1 MQKGITDME
10 QQSSKQKRP
19 KSQEKE
25 EQKTRAY
32 TLESPEYETACA
44 LLLTHDYLK
53 AMSYLEAAAT
63 KGYPPAFV
71 WLCSIYEHGRK
82 NIARNPEK
90 AGYWLNRITH
100 ALGCEKAL
108 QWCKMGLKQKSKDIY
123 LLNEQGNT
131 LRDLNR
137 YREALASYEAALAI
151 DPKFTS
157 ALNGRGHALWDLNR
171 SQEAL
176 ASFEAALAID
186 PKFTSALNGRGNA
199 LCALNRYQEALASFE
214 AALAIDPK
222 FTPALHGRGHALRNL
237 NRYQE
242 ALASYEAAL
251 AIDPK
256 FTSALNGRGN
266 TLRDL
271 NRYQEALASYET
283 ALAIDPKFTSALNG
297 RGHALWDLN
306 RSQEALASYEA
317 ALAIDPKFTY
327 ALQGRGN
334 ALYCL
339 NRYQEALAS
348 YEAALAID
356 PKFTYALQGRGN
368 ALYCLNR
375 YQEALASYEAALAI
389 DPKCT
394 FAPEWRTLCL
404 KKLGSDA
411 TFHKLKQLSD
421 VNKSKSITRTPITVA
436 NFRDYPLTTDHASTL
451 ARCLIMYPTLTT
463 LYADRSQLTDAGL
476 AALAEALSQNTHLTK
491 LTFTENPK
499 LSQASAPFQA
509 QIHAYLYRNRLL
521 AALQVSA
528 QELHDLDFSVLTGK
542 DVSHLLLHHTTLD
555 TWDFS
560 NKQLNA
566 KAVILQPV
574 YLPHYPSLRTLNL
587 NDNRLGNDGVQQ
599 IGILLKSDPSPL
611 PSLAVLT
618 LANNRIQDLG
628 FNYLADAM
636 MERVPLEILDLSQNT
651 IQISGTTLKKLA
663 EKFAHNSRLQRV
675 ILSGNALLESADPLL
690 MNDKDDE
697 ESKNKLAQK
706 YSNVS
711 YSTGPIAF
719 FRSHP
724 LRMESVIDPSKR
736 IDLSQWVVA
745 LGCSKGDQ
753 HAMLYLEGM
762 RESGQRFLIRYHIVA
777 PDVVLVGKAKVV
789 IEDLEIGRLAD
800 SRDRHDFLSFP
811 IDRIKGEVLQNHIHD
826 QQESHI
832 SFSKFYN
839 SSNGH
844 MNCTGWCRA
853 ELIHIGLEVP
863 KTDIPSM
870 AARGG
875 RCFMM

>member
-1 MQKGITDME
+1 MQKVITDME
-10 QQSSKQKRP
+10 KQSSKQGRP

-25 EQKTRAY
+25 EQETLAY
-32 TLESPEYETACA
+32 TLESPEYETAYA

-53 AMSYLEAAAT
+53 AMSYLEAAAA

-71 WLCSIYEHGRK
+71 WLRSIYEYGRK
-82 NIARNPEK
+82 NIASDLEK
-90 AGYWLNRITH
+90 ACYWLTKITH
-100 ALGCEKAL
+100 ALGWYETHAAQGNWRAIFCLAHLYNGGHSIKEDCEKAL
-108 QWCKMGLKQKSKDIY
+108 QWCKAGLKQQPKDIY
-123 LLNEQGNT
+123 LLNEQGHA
-131 LRDLNR
+131 LYALDR
-137 YREALASYEAALAI
+137 YQEALASYEAALAV
-151 DPKFTS
+151 DPKFIFALHGRGN
-157 ALNGRGHALWDLNR
+157 ALNALNR

-186 PKFTSALNGRGNA
+186 PKCSYALSGCSHTLYDLKRYQEALASIDAALVIDPKSTSALNGRGHT
-199 LCALNRYQEALASFE
+199 LDHLNRSQEALASFE

-222 FTPALHGRGHALRNL
+222 STSALIGRGNVLYSL
-237 NRYQE
+237 NRNQE

-256 FTSALNGRGN
+256 STSALNGRGYA
-266 TLRDL
+266 LHAL
-271 NRYQEALASYET
+271 KRYQ
-283 ALAIDPKFTSALNG
+283 G
-297 RGHALWDLN
+297 
-306 RSQEALASYEA
+306 ALASYEA
-317 ALAIDPKFTY
+317 ALAIDPNY
-327 ALQGRGN
+327 LNALSGRGHT
-334 ALYCL
+334 LYDL
-339 NRYQEALAS
+339 KRYQEALAS
-348 YEAALAID
+348 IEAVLAID
-356 PKFTYALQGRGN
+356 PTYMSAQANRMF
-368 ALYCLNR
+368 CLR
-375 YQEALASYEAALAI
+375 
-389 DPKCT
+389 K
-394 FAPEWRTLCL
+394 W
-404 KKLGSDA
+404 GSDA
-411 TFHKLKQLSD
+411 ALHKLKQLSD
-421 VNKSKSITRTPITVA
+421 VNKSKSVTHTPITVA
-436 NFRDYPLTTDHASTL
+436 DFRDYPLTTDHASTL
-451 ARCLIMYPTLTT
+451 AKCLIMHPTLTT

-476 AALAEALSQNTHLTK
+476 AALAEALSRNTHLTK
-491 LTFTENPK
+491 LTFTKNPK

-521 AALQVSA
+521 AALQVTA

-542 DVSHLLLHHTTLD
+542 DVRELLLHHTTLD
-555 TWDFS
+555 IWDFS
-560 NKQLNA
+560 NKQLDA

-587 NDNRLGNDGVQQ
+587 NDNRLGDDGAQQ
-599 IGILLKSDPSPL
+599 LGILLKSDHSPL

-690 MNDKDDE
+690 VNDKDDE

-706 YSNVS
+706 HSNVS

-724 LRMESVIDPSKR
+724 LRIESVIDPSKR

-777 PDVVLVGKAKVV
+777 PDVVLVGKAKVM

-800 SRDRHDFLSFP
+800 SRNRHDFLSFP
-811 IDRIKGEVLQNHIHD
+811 IDRIKGEVLQNHIQG

-839 SSNGH
+839 SSNGQ

-863 KTDIPSM
+863 KTNIPSI
-870 AARGG
+870 AARDG
-875 RCFMM
+875 CFMM